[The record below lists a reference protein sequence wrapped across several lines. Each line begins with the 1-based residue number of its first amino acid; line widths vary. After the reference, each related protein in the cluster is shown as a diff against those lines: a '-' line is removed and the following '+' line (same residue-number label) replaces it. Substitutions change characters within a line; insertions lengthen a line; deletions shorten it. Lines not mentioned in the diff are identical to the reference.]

1 MSTVRKSF
9 ERARIARVA
18 LNSAGLTEAEFGQA
32 EAEWMAAVERLEI
45 DVEEAL
51 GVNPRELAALLS

>member
-1 MSTVRKSF
+1 LIGPTA
-9 ERARIARVA
+9 AREA
-18 LNSAGLTEAEFGQA
+18 LNSARLTEADFGAA
-32 EAEWMAAVERLEI
+32 EAEWFAAVERLEI